1 MSKPTSQ
8 PVGLRRRQVLSWLSI
23 PPVLAAGGAAFAPK
37 STAAQVAQRL
47 PAWNLQGLEGNVT
60 WAPTT
65 PTGNAAASAPWLYL
79 DFWASWCGPC
89 RLSFP
94 WMNRMHEQWSAKG
107 LRIVAVTVDRRREDA
122 LSFLRANPAKFEVA
136 LDPQAALARSLDV
149 KTMPTSLLVAPDG
162 RIVHRHE
169 GFTASLGDKAA
180 QSIKEALGG

>member
-1 MSKPTSQ
+1 MPSRRLSLKLLLTLNVGSAALTAYAQ
-8 PVGLRRRQVLSWLSI
+8 PRLQPLNLEGLDGPLSW
-23 PPVLAAGGAAFAPK
+23 PAPGSK
-37 STAAQVAQRL
+37 ANT
-47 PAWNLQGLEGNVT
+47 
-60 WAPTT
+60 
-65 PTGNAAASAPWLYL
+65 WLYL

-94 WMNRMHEQWSAKG
+94 WMNRMHEQWQGQG

-122 LSFLRANPAKFEVA
+122 LAFLKANPARFQIA
-136 LDPQAALARSLDV
+136 FDTQGSLARNLDI

-180 QSIKEALGG
+180 QAIKDALGAA